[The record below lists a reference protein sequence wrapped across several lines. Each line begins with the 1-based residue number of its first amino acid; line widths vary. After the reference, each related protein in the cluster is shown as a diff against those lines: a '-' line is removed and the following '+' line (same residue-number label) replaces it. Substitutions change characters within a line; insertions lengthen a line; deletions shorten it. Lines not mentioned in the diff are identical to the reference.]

1 MTTAWGLILF
11 VLELILD
18 FMEDTTIFYGISIW
32 DLFLLFL
39 VIIDIRF
46 ILSGIFG
53 GGDDDVSDN

>member
-53 GGDDDVSDN
+53 GGDDDASAD

>member
-53 GGDDDVSDN
+53 GADDDVGDN

>member
-46 ILSGIFG
+46 LLGGIFG
-53 GGDDDVSDN
+53 GADDDVGDN